1 MRKVLVVLSI
11 LLFNVVSLSAQC
23 IITKKDGST
32 VKGNVLEVDNSVVRF
47 RYSDEPNARIYTLRK
62 NDVLMITDEDGNVD
76 VISVM
81 KYNDLKGIYNY
92 RKWTKS
98 EYDQYSPGLMG
109 FCSFLVPG
117 LGQMLCGE
125 VGRGTGWLVGALGSA
140 AVAGAGMGMCVAY
153 TKALS
158 EIHSL
163 GSEYYRGGL
172 IMIILGS
179 VTFFTVDLCAIGD
192 ACRVAKVKNLYEQA
206 WRKPS
211 YSLELHPSVDYIKM
225 ADGYQPTVGF
235 SLALKF

>member
-1 MRKVLVVLSI
+1 MKKILVVLSI
-11 LLFNVVSLSAQC
+11 LLFNVLSLSAQC

-32 VKGNVLEVDNSVVRF
+32 VKGNVLEVDNSVVKF

-62 NDVLMITDEDGNVD
+62 DDVLMITDEDGNVD

-81 KYNDLKGIYNY
+81 KYKDLKGLYNY

-125 VGRGTGWLVGALGSA
+125 GGRGAGWLVGALGSA
-140 AVAGAGMGMCVAY
+140 AVAGAGMGMYKAY
-153 TKALS
+153 S
-158 EIHSL
+158 NDHSL
-163 GSEYYRGGL
+163 NTGYYGVGL
-172 IMIILGS
+172 YMMILGS
-179 VTFFTVDLCAIGD
+179 VTFLTIDLCAVAD

-211 YSLELHPSVDYIKM
+211 YSFELHPSVDYVRM
-225 ADGYQPTVGF
+225 ADGYQPTAGF